1 MVANNRTGGHP
12 RRALGAV
19 GMALSLALL
28 FGCAGPADLKGPT
41 PGSANP
47 APPGWSAVV
56 AALAPSL
63 PTRLLIPS
71 IDVDAGLMGLG
82 LQPDGSLEVPP
93 DGATAGW
100 YTGAPTP
107 GEIGPAVLV
116 AHVDW
121 KGAKGGV
128 LRVGQ

>member
-1 MVANNRTGGHP
+1 M
-12 RRALGAV
+12 
-19 GMALSLALL
+19 
-28 FGCAGPADLKGPT
+28 
-41 PGSANP
+41 
-47 APPGWSAVV
+47 V